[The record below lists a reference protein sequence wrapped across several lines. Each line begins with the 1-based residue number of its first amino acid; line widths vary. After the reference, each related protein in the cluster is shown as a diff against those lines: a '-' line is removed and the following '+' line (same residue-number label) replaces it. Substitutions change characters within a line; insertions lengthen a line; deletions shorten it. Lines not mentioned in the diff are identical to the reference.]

1 MKWINVGAALCLA
14 IAVPASVF
22 AQVPVKPGKWEL
34 TGTFK
39 GVPFGGDGERT
50 RTVCLSEAAL
60 GTIPEKALID
70 GSPQPSDDASSPTL
84 PKCEY
89 SQVRRNGSKSSW
101 TVSCEGPEMAGS
113 GSATMLSPEQ
123 VDLQETLELKMGF
136 MARSIQH
143 GVRARRVG
151 DCS

>member
-1 MKWINVGAALCLA
+1 MRLVNFGIALCLVVA
-14 IAVPASVF
+14 APASVF
-22 AQVPVKPGKWEL
+22 AQTPVMPGKWEL
-34 TGTFK
+34 TSTYK

-50 RTVCLSEAAL
+50 RTVCLSAETLGAL
-60 GTIPEKALID
+60 PEKALIQA
-70 GSPQPSDDASSPTL
+70 SPPPSDDASSL
-84 PKCEY
+84 KSPKCEY
-89 SQVRRNGSKSSW
+89 SQVRRDGASSAW
-101 TVSCEGPEMAGS
+101 TVSCEEPKMAGN